1 MGEAATAAPRQADA
15 PGRETARRTRIDA
28 GQPRRGTVDDA
39 IAPLTV
45 RVSQLP
51 SGWVLRVAGELDA
64 ATAPQLVA
72 TFQELPVHG
81 SEVVV
86 DIAEVSFID
95 SSGLRSLLLI
105 RQETDATDRVL
116 LLRRPARQ
124 AQRLLQMSGLT
135 ELLAPDEP
143 EPA

>member
-1 MGEAATAAPRQADA
+1 
-15 PGRETARRTRIDA
+15 
-28 GQPRRGTVDDA
+28 VDDA

-45 RVSQLP
+45 RVSAAP

-64 ATAPQLVA
+64 ASAPQLVA
-72 TFQELPVHG
+72 AFQELTPDG
-81 SEVVV
+81 REVVV

-95 SSGLRSLLLI
+95 SSGLRALLVI
-105 RQETDATDRVL
+105 RQEAAATERIL
-116 LLRRPARQ
+116 LVRRPARQ
-124 AQRLLQMSGLT
+124 ARRLLQMSGLT